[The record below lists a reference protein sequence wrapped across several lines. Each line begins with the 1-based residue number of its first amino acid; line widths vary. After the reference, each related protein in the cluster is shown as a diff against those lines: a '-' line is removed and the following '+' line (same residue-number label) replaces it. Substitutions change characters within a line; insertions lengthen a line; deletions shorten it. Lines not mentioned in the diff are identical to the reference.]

1 MILDRCDVQ
10 CIHEDV
16 VQEAAARMLELTVF
30 SAMADSFKLLGQ
42 TTRLRIL
49 YALSLRE
56 LCVCD
61 IAALLGASQT
71 AVSHQLRLLRNG
83 RLVNV
88 RREGQMLYYSL
99 ADDHIQSLL
108 VMAADRARED

>member
-1 MILDRCDVQ
+1 MFLDRCDVHG
-10 CIHEDV
+10 IHGDS
-16 VQEAAARMLELTVF
+16 VQEVRTRMLDPQEFAAL
-30 SAMADSFKLLGQ
+30 ADIFKLLGQ

-71 AVSHQLRLLRNG
+71 AVSHQLVLLRNG
-83 RLVNV
+83 RLVNA
-88 RREGQMLYYSL
+88 RRDG
-99 ADDHIQSLL
+99 
-108 VMAADRARED
+108 